1 MQQILLLN
9 IEVLSLI
16 LPSRQK
22 RLPNNQHALLL
33 LVPYAAVGSL
43 AGIETS
49 STSEPPF
56 IYFHQ
61 LNMFNCS
68 QLIG

>member
-1 MQQILLLN
+1 MEGFLVGAQQLLLLN
-9 IEVLSLI
+9 IDRMSLI

-22 RLPNNQHALLL
+22 RLPNNQHALL

-49 STSEPPF
+49 STS
-56 IYFHQ
+56 
-61 LNMFNCS
+61 
-68 QLIG
+68 